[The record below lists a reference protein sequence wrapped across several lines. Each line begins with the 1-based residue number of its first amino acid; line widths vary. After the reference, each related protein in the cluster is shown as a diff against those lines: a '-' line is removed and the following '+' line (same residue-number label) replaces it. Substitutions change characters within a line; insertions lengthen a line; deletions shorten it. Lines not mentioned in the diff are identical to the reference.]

1 MVTDLRK
8 TTIICTLGPATEHRI
23 EELFNAGMNVGR
35 INFSHG
41 GKEENKFKVEKF
53 KEIRNKLKISA
64 SLMLDT
70 QRS

>member
-35 INFSHG
+35 INFHMEV
-41 GKEENKFKVEKF
+41 KKKINLKL
-53 KEIRNKLKISA
+53 RNLK
-64 SLMLDT
+64 
-70 QRS
+70 R